1 MTRRSLLALVLIVAG
16 GVLPRPTA
24 TARAAQPEPVRGD
37 RWVVATP
44 HPLATAAGEAVL
56 AAGGNAVDAATA
68 MSFAVAVCEPWASG
82 LGGGAFMVVHQ
93 EGVTTTWDM
102 REMAPAAASRDMFV
116 TDGKVEKGASTD
128 SGRASGI
135 PGLVRG
141 LVKVHARYGKLPL
154 AVVMQPAI
162 AYARDG
168 IAVSPRLELT
178 SAAVAGRMND
188 AARAIFLNAEGKP
201 WRRGEVLR
209 QADLART
216 LERIAATD
224 GEDFYTG
231 ETAQELVRAVRAEG
245 GLWTMADLAGYEVRE
260 RPPVVGSYRGYAVHS
275 MGPPSSGGLL
285 LVQMLRVLEPSDLPA
300 LGFGSAAY
308 VHLLAE
314 TMKRAFAMRATAL
327 GDPDFA
333 PVDAARFIGDATVA
347 RLRKEVAAAKKA
359 TPASKL
365 GQVTVKPSE
374 STHTSHL
381 SVLLAN
387 GDAVSMTQTINL
399 WFGSGRVAGATG
411 VVLNNE
417 MDDFSAMP
425 GAPNAF
431 GLVGDEGN
439 AIAPKK
445 RPLSSM
451 TPTILVKG
459 DAAVGTFGSPGGSFI
474 ITTTLQEI
482 LNVVDFGMDASEAV
496 GAPRVHHQWYP
507 DVLMLEPR
515 GLSPDTRAL
524 LTARGHTLAGTAG
537 ALVEPRTMGNGM
549 VLWRDASGQL
559 TGAAD
564 PRGEGSAAAF

>member
-1 MTRRSLLALVLIVAG
+1 
-16 GVLPRPTA
+16 
-24 TARAAQPEPVRGD
+24 
-37 RWVVATP
+37 
-44 HPLATAAGEAVL
+44 
-56 AAGGNAVDAATA
+56 
-68 MSFAVAVCEPWASG
+68 
-82 LGGGAFMVVHQ
+82 
-93 EGVTTTWDM
+93 M
-102 REMAPAAASRDMFV
+102 R
-116 TDGKVEKGASTD
+116 
-128 SGRASGI
+128 
-135 PGLVRG
+135 
-141 LVKVHARYGKLPL
+141 
-154 AVVMQPAI
+154 PAI

-168 IAVSPRLELT
+168 IPVSPRLELT
-178 SAAVAGRMND
+178 SGAVAARMND
-188 AARAIFLNAEGKP
+188 AARAIFLDGHGAPLK
-201 WRRGEVLR
+201 RGAVLR
-209 QADLART
+209 QPDLART
-216 LERIAATD
+216 LEAVAATR

-231 ETAQELVRAVRAEG
+231 AVARELVRAVRAEG
-245 GLWTMADLAGYEVRE
+245 GIWTLEDLAGYEVRE
-260 RPPVVGSYRGYAVHS
+260 RPPVVGTYRGFTVHS

-285 LVQMLRVLEPSDLPA
+285 LVQMLGVLEPTDLRA

-327 GDPDFA
+327 GDPDFT
-333 PVDAARFIGDATVA
+333 PVDAGRFIGDAAIA
-347 RLRKEVAAAKKA
+347 RLRREVAAAKEA

-365 GQVTVKPSE
+365 GAVTVRPAE

-381 SVLLAN
+381 SVLLAS

-399 WFGSGRVAGATG
+399 WFGSGRVAGSTG

-417 MDDFSAMP
+417 MDDFSALP

-439 AIAPKK
+439 AIAPRK

-451 TPTILVKG
+451 TPTLLLKG
-459 DAAVGTFGSPGGSFI
+459 DAAVGTFGSPGGSYI

-507 DVLMLEPR
+507 DVLMTEPW

-524 LTARGHTLAGTAG
+524 LVARGHTLSGSPTA
-537 ALVEPRTMGNGM
+537 AVEPRTMGNGM
-549 VLWRDASGQL
+549 ILWRDARGEL

-564 PRGEGSAAAF
+564 PRGEGTAAAR